1 MSFHHSKSKLRELE
15 KPPHLFLNADGIK
28 KEKIHVYRSRI
39 PVSRSSERHEDWQ
52 AVAGD
57 HPYIYA
63 VEAEGVGQVESHDAR
78 KTSKSTI
85 NEVKTTS

>member
-1 MSFHHSKSKLRELE
+1 MSFHHSKSKLRGVGEATASVL
-15 KPPHLFLNADGIK
+15 KRGWDQ